1 MVKRFFFCSS
11 RHSQRMEGL
20 ARLSYVAIWSCS
32 SQSVPKISS
41 IEWNNGSSWALFSP
55 KGGAAAPHLMGH
67 MERITAHFSHTAP
80 HRGGAALGRSSFER
94 RYGCDFFFGSILCSQ
109 TMNNWLG
116 IGRKTYTWCDQW
128 CGNFVVGGG
137 CRQRAV
143 AARLVGVGYLGLVYF
158 GVISS
163 KNMVLLLMLIGG
175 LSYWITVEFSWVV
188 IAQCTWRYEVRF
200 FRKCQ

>member
-1 MVKRFFFCSS
+1 MGTLSWSS
-11 RHSQRMEGL
+11 IPLSAYILMR
-20 ARLSYVAIWSCS
+20 RLSSQVILLVCYTQNYPSLRLWWSDFFSVPLAILSEWKAWPGKAIGILSCS

-143 AARLVGVGYLGLVYF
+143 AARLVGVGLPRF
-158 GVISS
+158 GV
-163 KNMVLLLMLIGG
+163 
-175 LSYWITVEFSWVV
+175 
-188 IAQCTWRYEVRF
+188 
-200 FRKCQ
+200 FRGH